1 MKISAIRR
9 ELAAQSDDRYRAF
22 SAKLTP
28 TRLPILGVRVPT
40 LRRIARGI
48 LRDEPDA
55 FLAENGTSFEEVMI
69 QALVLGKFNVDR
81 REKERRVR
89 RFLAKIDNWAVC
101 DIFCGEL
108 KSVRAEPEFW
118 REKLL
123 PLYTDRR
130 EFYARFAAVMSLSH
144 FLTERFIDEELA
156 RLDSIRQPDYY
167 AKMGTAWAFSA
178 AYVKFPRKT
187 EAFLRN
193 APLNDE
199 TFRKTLQKII
209 ESNRVAES
217 DKEKIRAMKNSI
229 R

>member
-9 ELAAQSDDRYRAF
+9 ELAAKSEESYRAF

-28 TRLPILGVRVPT
+28 TRFPILGVRVPT

-48 LRDEPDA
+48 LRDDPAA
-55 FLAENGTSFEEVMI
+55 FLAEDGASFEEVTL
-69 QALVLGKFNVDR
+69 QALVLGGIGLEP

-108 KSVRAEPEFW
+108 KSVRTEPEFW

-123 PLYTDRR
+123 PLYADRR

-156 RLDSIRQPDYY
+156 RLGSICQPGYY
-167 AKMGTAWAFSA
+167 AKMGTAWALSA
-178 AYVKFPRKT
+178 AYIKFPRKT
-187 EAFLRN
+187 EAFLRG
-193 APLNDE
+193 APLDEE

-209 ESNRVAES
+209 ESNRVEKS
-217 DKEKIRAMKNSI
+217 VKEKIRVIKNSM